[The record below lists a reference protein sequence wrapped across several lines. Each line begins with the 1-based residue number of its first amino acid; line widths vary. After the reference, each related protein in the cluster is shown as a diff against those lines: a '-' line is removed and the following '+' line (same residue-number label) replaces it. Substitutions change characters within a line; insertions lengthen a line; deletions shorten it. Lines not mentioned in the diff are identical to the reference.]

1 MEKKT
6 PIITIILYITGILL
20 LLISAFMLISALGYI
35 KTYLA
40 SYGATFGDM
49 WSNSLQYIIGQFVP
63 YLGIGILCLGLGRAV
78 NSADNAKATSS
89 DQVNPE
95 LEARINDI
103 AEAID
108 GLGHKVNYLS
118 EDIYTARKVIGIK
131 IEETERRDA
140 YRITE
145 MGRGLTAAMKAL
157 EIEDEPIR
165 INLPVASAEEP
176 AEQQEHSEAL
186 SEPSEGMPE
195 SSAAVTVNGQ
205 TEVHNTLPQIYTVSR
220 RMTMPNCGNNKPRA
234 TEITQ
239 LSEIESGQLAKA
251 ELTVCKEEK
260 VMKKYPQIFTMA
272 RNMVMPPCGK

>member
-140 YRITE
+140 YRLTE

-195 SSAAVTVNGQ
+195 SSAAVTVN
-205 TEVHNTLPQIYTVSR
+205 
-220 RMTMPNCGNNKPRA
+220 
-234 TEITQ
+234 
-239 LSEIESGQLAKA
+239 
-251 ELTVCKEEK
+251 
-260 VMKKYPQIFTMA
+260 
-272 RNMVMPPCGK
+272 